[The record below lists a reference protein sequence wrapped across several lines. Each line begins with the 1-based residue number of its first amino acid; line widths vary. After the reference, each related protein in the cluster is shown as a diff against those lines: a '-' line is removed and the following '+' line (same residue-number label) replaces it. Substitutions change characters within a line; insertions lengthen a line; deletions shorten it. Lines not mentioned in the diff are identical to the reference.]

1 MKTNK
6 NKTQTVGSMRM
17 EKTVKNYLSGK
28 SRRAYSLREDI
39 ARGLKD
45 AQVNPGTN
53 GVAGPSCSCRETLER
68 FTDTFDNILHT
79 GPALVKRAS
88 RQQAEKSDRKYRDIN
103 RQNSWLL
110 ENIFDIHGNYLFCV
124 SCIIEILSVHPS
136 RLHRLREIKREQT
149 NAPIQRVRKK
159 DVQKEQVQHIIP
171 PSTAENVLEWWVRL
185 ENDSFVELRVP
196 PKLHQGRGNNRKDQL
211 LSRFLD
217 FIDTNSQPNGRQIA
231 SHGPLFFL
239 SPKFDRMNAPS
250 KNEANKSEEWKRR
263 SLVYE
268 FNRTLDVGESISNG
282 TAKNWLKQY
291 RPKHAICPLRTDF
304 CSMCAECQEQK
315 KRAEAIVKRLH
326 ENGNSSEEQIRE
338 YQTLADSYWLLLE
351 EHKMEAAREL
361 KYYRQQ
367 ANLSRLSYSAI
378 QELQKKKAGAKESR
392 RQLQKLMNET
402 IFTLSLDYQQSKLTP
417 HWGFSAQPGDT
428 YYLRKLSHHIFGIVD
443 HTLEKNTIYVM
454 DERVSPKNGDLTI
467 SLVDHY
473 IQNRIPS
480 WGRHLCLYMDNGP
493 TNKNQ
498 FMIQYGMELVQHNHF
513 DSIRLCFLVAG
524 HAKFDPD
531 RLFSNIAHAYNHNDV
546 FITDDLVTLIKST
559 LEPHGDCIL
568 ISNREV
574 VHWKQLLKDKYRPFE
589 DLKKFREFLIKRDGN
604 GKGKVLVFYKN
615 CCYEGNYSKRQL
627 LRSNASLNLRK
638 RLEEFSYYEK
648 GMSTHLSE
656 EKMQDLCKMFDA
668 YIDQELRPEWLPIST
683 RTDEANSLIDSGPPS
698 AALARQHREE
708 LKNGTREK
716 KAKARKND
724 QIIS

>member
-1 MKTNK
+1 
-6 NKTQTVGSMRM
+6 M
-17 EKTVKNYLSGK
+17 EKSVKNFLSGK

-45 AQVNPGTN
+45 AQLNPYTN
-53 GVAGPSCSCRETLER
+53 GVAGASCCCRETLEK
-68 FTDTFDNILHT
+68 FTNTFNNMLHT
-79 GPALVKRAS
+79 GSALVKRAS
-88 RQQAEKSDRKYRDIN
+88 GQQSKKSNKKYRDVN
-103 RQNSWLL
+103 KQNEWLL

-124 SCIIEILSVHPS
+124 SCIIEILKVHPS
-136 RLHRLREIKREQT
+136 RLHRLRKIKREQT
-149 NAPIQRVRKK
+149 NAPIRRVRKK
-159 DVQKEQVQHIIP
+159 DLQKEQFQHIIP
-171 PSTAENVLEWWVRL
+171 PLTAKNVLKWWVRL
-185 ENDSFVELRVP
+185 GNDSFVELREP

-211 LSRFLD
+211 LSRFID
-217 FIDTNSQPNGRQIA
+217 FIDTNSQSNGRQIG

-239 SPKFDRMNAPS
+239 SPKFNRINAPS

-268 FNRTLDVGESISNG
+268 FNRTLNVGESISNG

-291 RPKHAICPLRTDF
+291 RPKHAICPLRTDY
-304 CSMCAECQEQK
+304 CAMCAECQEQK
-315 KRAEAIVKRLH
+315 KRAEVIIKRLL
-326 ENGNSSEEQIRE
+326 ENGNGNEERIRE

-378 QELQKKKAGAKESR
+378 QELQKKKAGAKEDR

-443 HTLEKNTIYVM
+443 HALEKNTVYVM
-454 DERVSPKNGDLTI
+454 DERVCPKNGDLTI

-473 IQNRIPS
+473 IQNKIPS
-480 WGRHLCLYMDNGP
+480 WGRHLCLYMDNGA

-513 DSIRLCFLVAG
+513 DSVKLCFLVAG

-531 RLFSNIAHAYNHNDV
+531 RLFSKIAHAYNHNDV
-546 FITDDLVTLIKST
+546 FITDHLVTLIKNT
-559 LEPHGDCIL
+559 LEPNGDCIA

-574 VHWKQLLKDKYRPFE
+574 VNWKQLLKDKYGPFE
-589 DLKKFREFLIKRDGN
+589 DLKKFREFLIKRDDN
-604 GKGKVLVFYKN
+604 GKGKVFVFHKE
-615 CCYEGNYSKRQL
+615 CCYDGNYSKKQL
-627 LRSNASLNLRK
+627 LKNNASLNLRK

-648 GMSTHLSE
+648 NMSAQLPK
-656 EKMQDLCKMFDA
+656 EKIQDLCKMFNA
-668 YIDQELRPEWLPIST
+668 YIDSELRPEWLPIST
-683 RTDEANSLIDSGPPS
+683 KTEEANSRIVIGLPS
-698 AALARQHREE
+698 AALAKQHREE
-708 LKNGTREK
+708 LKREARKKKK
-716 KAKARKND
+716 KAGVRKYD
-724 QIIS
+724 